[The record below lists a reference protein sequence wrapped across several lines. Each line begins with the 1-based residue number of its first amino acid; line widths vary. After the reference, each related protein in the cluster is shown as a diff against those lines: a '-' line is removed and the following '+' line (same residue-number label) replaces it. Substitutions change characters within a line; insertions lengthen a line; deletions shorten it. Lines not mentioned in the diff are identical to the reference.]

1 MDKLLTVK
9 DLSAFLG
16 MHPNTIYKMV
26 KKGEIPFIKIKGVGI
41 RFREEEIKAWLE
53 EGSNKAS
60 QISELLPKFD
70 ISLESYDKILL
81 KRRTELKDQ
90 TKWTY
95 GIGSVILRKTKNKE
109 DRYYIHYQIDK
120 HRVRKAVKGART
132 RAEAVKA
139 LNAEVADIL
148 RGRYNFKKENP
159 EITFNDMADLYLEKY
174 SKPNKRSWKSSD
186 SVYIRNMKP
195 FFGNVELSK
204 VTPLMI
210 EEYKIERLKQGV
222 KKKGATKKKLENS
235 SLNRELSCL
244 RKIFNVAIDW
254 GYANDNPVRKVK
266 FFSENCNLRERVL
279 TEEEEKQLF
288 EAATPHLKP
297 ILAVAL
303 FTGMRRGEV
312 LKLKWQ
318 HVDFEKREIIVVESK
333 SGKARTLPINSFLF
347 HLLYCLR
354 LQDGK
359 SEFVFANPETGKPFV
374 DIKRAFN
381 GACERV
387 GIKDLRFHDLRHTFA
402 SRLARN
408 GVDLNTVKE
417 LMGHASITT
426 TQRYLHSQ
434 AKEKRQAVE
443 GLAGQAKKFDL
454 ECQKNDKSA
463 TADVETE
470 IATPSYLGS

>member
-1 MDKLLTVK
+1 MAER
-9 DLSAFLG
+9 S
-16 MHPNTIYKMV
+16 
-26 KKGEIPFIKIKGVGI
+26 EIPVIKRKGLGIKFRKEDIEEWLKEGFSKSQQI
-41 RFREEEIKAWLE
+41 R
-53 EGSNKAS
+53 
-60 QISELLPKFD
+60 ELLPKFD
-70 ISLESYDKILL
+70 LSVSGYDKILL
-81 KRRTELKDQ
+81 KRRTELKGQ
-90 TKWTY
+90 TRWTY

-120 HRVRKAVKGART
+120 HRVREVVKGART
-132 RAEAVKA
+132 RAEAVKV
-139 LNAEVADIL
+139 LNSKLGDAL
-148 RGRYNFKKENP
+148 RGKYNFKKTNP
-159 EITFNDMADLYLEKY
+159 EITFQEMANLYLKKY
-174 SKPNKRSWKSSD
+174 AMVKKRSWQKSD
-186 SVYIRNMKP
+186 KTYISKMKP
-195 FFGNVELSK
+195 FFGDTKLNK
-204 VTPLMI
+204 ITPLMI
-210 EEYKIERLKQGV
+210 EGYISERLSTGI
-222 KKKGATKKKLENS
+222 KKCS
-235 SLNRELSCL
+235 VNRELSCL
-244 RKIFNVAIDW
+244 RKIFNIAIDW

-266 FFSENCNLRERVL
+266 FFSENGNLRERVL
-279 TEEEEKQLF
+279 TEEEEKWLF

-374 DIKRAFN
+374 EIKRAFN

-454 ECQKNDKSA
+454 ECQKNGKST
-463 TADVETE
+463 TADVEAE
-470 IATPSYLGS
+470 IVNPSYLGS